1 MAKVPIMKNV
11 NIESSDEETEI
22 ILPKNEEDEGKCED
36 IIDDEVPV
44 PKFEPP
50 AEIIIDDIFDKVE
63 KPKNKPKPK
72 PVKLSEENINEET
85 GESNPNFIYTEPLVK
100 LTKAGKPRKK
110 RVMTEEQK
118 AKMKA
123 GREAATARKR
133 LEKQDDKKIKELV
146 KQKKK
151 KELERLEK
159 EVNETE
165 EEQEVKQQRIIAK
178 SDITKEDLVKAQY
191 AAIHTYDSMRKERKA
206 EKKKKQREEQ
216 LVKEYQAQVQATI
229 KKVNDWE
236 NIGVKWKDC
245 F

>member
-1 MAKVPIMKNV
+1 MINIPIMRNF
-11 NIESSDEETEI
+11 NIESSDEEPEI
-22 ILPKNEEDEGKCED
+22 ILPVNEEEVKETDNILDE
-36 IIDDEVPV
+36 EVPV
-44 PKFEPP
+44 PKFEQP
-50 AEIIIDDIFDKVE
+50 AEIVIDDIFDKVV
-63 KPKNKPKPK
+63 KPKAKKK
-72 PVKLSEENINEET
+72 EKKVIEEDLDEDT
-85 GESNPNFIYTEPLVK
+85 GESNPNFIYTEPPVK

-110 RVMTEEQK
+110 RVLSEEQK

-123 GREAATARKR
+123 GREATAARKR

-165 EEQEVKQQRIIAK
+165 EEQEVKQQPIIAK

-206 EKKKKQREEQ
+206 EKKKKLKEEQ
-216 LVKEYQAQVQATI
+216 LVREYQEQVKATM

-236 NIGVKWKDC
+236 NIGVRWADC

>member
-1 MAKVPIMKNV
+1 MKNVPIMKNF

-22 ILPKNEEDEGKCED
+22 ILPKNEEDEGKCEN

-44 PKFEPP
+44 PKFEAP
-50 AEIIIDDIFDKVE
+50 AEIVIDDIFDKVE
-63 KPKNKPKPK
+63 KPKKKTK
-72 PVKLSEENINEET
+72 PVKLTEEDINEDT
-85 GESNPNFIYTEPLVK
+85 GESNPNFIYTEPPVK

-178 SDITKEDLVKAQY
+178 SDITKEDLIKAQY

-236 NIGVKWKDC
+236 NVGVKWKDC

>member
-1 MAKVPIMKNV
+1 MAKVPIMKNF

-63 KPKNKPKPK
+63 KPKNKPKP
-72 PVKLSEENINEET
+72 VKLTEEDINEET
-85 GESNPNFIYTEPLVK
+85 GESNPNFIYTEPPVK

-123 GREAATARKR
+123 GREATAARKR
-133 LEKQDDKKIKELV
+133 LEKQEDKKMKQLV
-146 KQKKK
+146 QQKKK
-151 KELERLEK
+151 KDLEKLEK

-165 EEQEVKQQRIIAK
+165 EEKQERIIAK

-206 EKKKKQREEQ
+206 EKRKKQREEQ